1 MNDPEKSM
9 NYLID
14 RYYGEA
20 DDKIDIHQDKDM
32 QEKLASSLDKMNA
45 IKDMD
50 FDIDVNIMKTIVSAQ
65 EISNK
70 KRIFIETLGFAA
82 LCISLLLTVS
92 FIIFKFRLFT
102 QVLYAELLIFIIMPF
117 VIIPFAKY
125 ARMKEGNL

>member
-14 RYYGEA
+14 KYYDEA
-20 DDKIDIHQDKDM
+20 DDKIDIQQDKDM
-32 QEKLASSLDKMNA
+32 QEKLACSLDKMNA

-65 EISNK
+65 EMSNK
-70 KRIFIETLGFAA
+70 KRIFIETLGFGA
-82 LCISLLLTVS
+82 LCISLLLTVG
-92 FIIFKFRLFT
+92 FIVFKFRLFT

>member
-14 RYYGEA
+14 KYYDET
-20 DDKIDIHQDKDM
+20 DDKIDIQQDKDM
-32 QEKLASSLDKMNA
+32 QKKLASSLDKMNA

-70 KRIFIETLGFAA
+70 KRVFIETLGFGA
-82 LCISLLLTVS
+82 LCISLLLTVG
-92 FIIFKFRLFT
+92 FIVFKFNLFT
-102 QVLYAELLIFIIMPF
+102 QVVYAELLIFIIMPF